1 MILVELVESLYS
13 TESGRIMES
22 NRIRIL
28 HVVGGLNRGG
38 TETWLM
44 HVLRN
49 IDRDRFQMD
58 FLVHTPN
65 KCSYDDEAQELGA
78 RIIYN
83 PNPKNPL
90 LYGYN
95 FIRNYRKYG
104 PYDIVHSHVHHYS
117 GYVLFLAWLC
127 GVPTRIAHSHS
138 DTRKT
143 EEGQGLFRRSY
154 LQAME
159 MAIKKYAT
167 QGIAAS
173 RRAAE
178 SLFGPGWESDPRWQ
192 ILYCGIDLEP
202 FKKSVDKTSIRE
214 NVGIPEKS
222 YVIGHVGRFAEQK
235 NHKFLMQIAAEIV
248 KRMDDV
254 YFLLVGDGPLRQ
266 RMMERA
272 EELGLKERIIFTG
285 VRSDIPD
292 LMLGA
297 MDLFLFPSLYEGLP
311 VSLIEAQ
318 ASGLPCLISD
328 VIAEEADII
337 KPLIHRLSLNLPAPA
352 WAERIEEIR
361 LIHNNGKNVNVLEY
375 IENSPFNIVRGI
387 EELEKAYN
395 ENG

>member
-1 MILVELVESLYS
+1 
-13 TESGRIMES
+13 
-22 NRIRIL
+22 
-28 HVVGGLNRGG
+28 
-38 TETWLM
+38 
-44 HVLRN
+44 
-49 IDRDRFQMD
+49 MD

-138 DTRKT
+138 NTRKT

-202 FKKSVDKTSIRE
+202 FKKSVDKRSIRE

-222 YVIGHVGRFAEQK
+222 YVIGHVGRFAEPK
-235 NHKFLMQIAAEIV
+235 NHKFLMQIAVEIV
-248 KRMDDV
+248 KRTDDV
-254 YFLLVGDGPLRQ
+254 YFLLVGDGPLRP

-285 VRSDIPD
+285 VRSDVPD

-297 MDLFLFPSLYEGLP
+297 MDLFLFPSLYEGLGI
-311 VSLIEAQ
+311 VLIEAQ
-318 ASGLPCLISD
+318 AAGLPCVISD
-328 VIAEEADII
+328 VVPEEADIV
-337 KPLIHRLSLNLPAPA
+337 KPLIHRVSLNLPAPS
-352 WAERIEEIR
+352 WAEKIIEMREKPTKIEAPEIAMC
-361 LIHNNGKNVNVLEY
+361 LFNC
-375 IENSPFNIVRGI
+375 PFNINNCI
-387 EELEKAYN
+387 KDLERIYKSNRTA
-395 ENG
+395 EN